1 MCTQRI
7 ILKAF
12 MFSDAV
18 KSLQQ
23 FVLYN
28 FVSLG
33 EIFTG
38 KLKRGD
44 GGTHGLHQDVI
55 TLKCIE
61 SQLKGDLRIGCNRG
75 SQDSPFPVCVT
86 LFTVVPPHGKSF
98 LCLQTN
104 QLLPLQ
110 LLATC

>member
-1 MCTQRI
+1 
-7 ILKAF
+7 

-18 KSLQQ
+18 KRLQQ

-44 GGTHGLHQDVI
+44 GGPMAYI
-55 TLKCIE
+55 RM
-61 SQLKGDLRIGCNRG
+61 S
-75 SQDSPFPVCVT
+75 
-86 LFTVVPPHGKSF
+86 
-98 LCLQTN
+98 
-104 QLLPLQ
+104 LL
-110 LLATC
+110 